1 MKRILTILTIVFALA
16 SCDKEKI
23 DVPQNQGPAITFG
36 QLGTRA
42 AITNDNISEVVTEFG
57 VWAEMNTG
65 EDGTAGADVYVN
77 LLTNERVYKSGG
89 DWTYDNIRYWAYD
102 RTFHFFA
109 YWPYSATGVDKA
121 TLAGDK
127 PGYKVPFTMTDA
139 ADTELMFAH
148 KTERTV
154 TGSEYP
160 ANVSLDFEHALS
172 QINFKVAKNNANATN
187 RVVLNK
193 LSLSGVKNKGFFY
206 TTRIAD
212 SDYWEIAADATLI
225 ELHPAV
231 KSGELT
237 SYGSGVDVVPV
248 LQNPLLVI
256 PQEVAAGTMQL
267 SIEYSF
273 YDIDP
278 VTGVATLVFKT
289 TVNKNLPVITW
300 EPGKSYMYNLT
311 LDEVDNDILFG
322 TPTITNGWGSSV
334 QTGGTLIIQ

>member
-57 VWAEMNTG
+57 VWAEMNTA
-65 EDGTAGADVYVN
+65 EADVYVD
-77 LLTNERVYKSGG
+77 LLENERVYKSGS

-109 YWPYSATGVDKA
+109 YWPYSATGVEKA
-121 TLAGDK
+121 TLTGDY
-127 PGYKVPFTMTDA
+127 PGYKIPFTMTDA
-139 ADTELMFAH
+139 ADAELLFAH
-148 KTERTV
+148 KTEAPESSIPFPESV
-154 TGSEYP
+154 E
-160 ANVSLDFEHALS
+160 LDFEHALS
-172 QINFKVAKNNANATN
+172 QINFKVAKDNANAYN
-187 RVVLNK
+187 RVILNRLVLG
-193 LSLSGVKNKGFFY
+193 GVRNKGFFY

-212 SDYWEIAADATLI
+212 SDYWEIAADATLM

-231 KSGELT
+231 KSGELSAYEPGGT
-237 SYGSGVDVVPV
+237 VLPV

-256 PQEVAAGTMQL
+256 PQEVASGTMLL
-267 SIEYSF
+267 SLEYSF

-289 TVNKNLPVITW
+289 TVNKNLPEITW